1 MNSWEA
7 FILGIIQGLTEF
19 LPISSSGHL
28 EIGSYLLN
36 TNTSENLSF
45 TIVVHIATAL
55 SIIIVFKKDIQ
66 KILYSLFRFSNNE
79 DTQLILKILLSSVP
93 VGLIGFFFEEK
104 IETLFNGNILL
115 VGLMLIITSSILA
128 LTQIQKKNSEKTVT
142 FFSAFIIGIA
152 QSIAIL
158 PGISRSGITISIALL
173 LKINKKEATKFSFL
187 MVLIPIFGVMIIKLF
202 KDFSS
207 IESLTTDIEL
217 SSLIIG
223 FISALISGIIA
234 CKWMIKI
241 VQKSSLI
248 YFAIYCFIIGSFSI
262 FSSFHNSESK
272 EKGIFTI
279 EPLLPV
285 KELKEI
291 ALKLYPPNEDS
302 LEQKSS
308 ELIDIYKL
316 DPTIKLDIRYAT
328 KNNFMQ
334 TPFYDEPRAFLIS
347 DAAKMLIK
355 AHQELNNYGYGI
367 VIYDAYRPW
376 FVTKMFWDATPDSL
390 KNFVADPSLGSV
402 HNRGCAVDIGLY
414 NIKNK
419 KIIKMISGYDEFTER
434 AYPSYNGGTKREREN
449 RNLLI
454 NTMKE
459 YGFEVYEYE
468 WWHYDYKLCKNKIMN
483 LEFNEIDSIINLN

>member
-28 EIGSYLLN
+28 ELGSYLLN
-36 TNTSENLSF
+36 TNTSENLLF

-66 KILYSLFRFSNNE
+66 QILYSLFKFSNNE
-79 DTQLILKILLSSVP
+79 DTQLILKIILSSVP
-93 VGLIGFFFEEK
+93 VGLIGIFFEEK
-104 IETLFNGNILL
+104 VETLFNGNILL
-115 VGLMLIITSSILA
+115 VGLMLIITSIILA
-128 LTQIQKKNSEKTVT
+128 LTQIQKKSSKKKVS

-158 PGISRSGITISIALL
+158 PGISRSGITISTALL
-173 LKINKKEATKFSFL
+173 LSIDKKEATKFSFL
-187 MVLIPIFGVMIIKLF
+187 MVLVPIFGIMIIKLF
-202 KDFSS
+202 KGFSS
-207 IESLTTDIEL
+207 VESLSSDIEL

-241 VQKSSLI
+241 VQKSNLI
-248 YFAIYCFIIGSFSI
+248 YFAIYCLIIGSFSI
-262 FSSFHNSESK
+262 FSSFNDLGSK
-272 EKGIFTI
+272 EKEIFTI

-285 KELKEI
+285 QELKEI
-291 ALKLYPPNEDS
+291 ALKSYPPREDN
-302 LEQKSS
+302 LEDKSR
-308 ELIDIYKL
+308 ELTDIYKL
-316 DPTIKLDIRYAT
+316 DPSIKLDIRYAT

-334 TPFYDEPRAFLIS
+334 TPFYDKPRAFLIT

-355 AHQELNNYGYGI
+355 VHKELNNYGYGI

-402 HNRGCAVDIGLY
+402 HNRGCAVDIGIY
-414 NIKNK
+414 NIKNGK
-419 KIIKMISGYDEFTER
+419 TIQMISGYDEFTER
-434 AYPSYNGGTKREREN
+434 AYPSYSGGTKREREN

-454 NTMKE
+454 STMKK
-459 YGFEVYEYE
+459 YGFEVYKYE
-468 WWHYDYKLCKNKIMN
+468 WWHYDFKLCKNKIMN
-483 LEFNEIDSIINLN
+483 LEFNEIDSIVNLN